1 MRPFARILKY
11 ALAVGGA
18 ALALSATGTTL
29 ACDGKKPAAPPPAAQ
44 APAAAQAAPE
54 VTPEGVRV
62 VRLQVTREGYT
73 PSPVTVKKGQPL
85 KLIVTRTTD
94 ETCATEIIFDDPPVK
109 ADLPLNTPVE
119 LTLTPQKEGKL
130 VYGCHME
137 KMVSG
142 ALLVE

>member
-18 ALALSATGTTL
+18 ALAATAAGTTL
-29 ACDGKKPAAPPPAAQ
+29 TACDGKKAAPPPAAE
-44 APAAAQAAPE
+44 APAAQAAPE
-54 VTPEGVRV
+54 LTADGTRV
-62 VRLQVTREGYT
+62 VRLQVTKNGYE

-85 KLIVTRTTD
+85 KLVVTRTTD

>member
-18 ALALSATGTTL
+18 MLAASAAGTTL
-29 ACDGKKPAAPPPAAQ
+29 ACDGKKAAPPPAAQ
-44 APAAAQAAPE
+44 APAAAAAAAPE
-54 VTPEGVRV
+54 RAPDGTRI
-62 VRLQVTREGYT
+62 VRLQVTKNGYE
-73 PSPVTVKKGQPL
+73 PSPVTVKKGEPL
-85 KLIVTRTTD
+85 KLVVTRTTD